1 MNYIYFSTQQHITLP
16 SFYICFKKANF
27 QKSLKKMGTDEM
39 YSLKW
44 NKFESAATA
53 TLKSLHSDLDFT
65 DVTLACEDDQQIE
78 SHKVILSAASPF
90 FHRY

>member
-1 MNYIYFSTQQHITLP
+1 
-16 SFYICFKKANF
+16 
-27 QKSLKKMGTDEM
+27 MGTEER

-44 NKFESAATA
+44 NKFESAATD
-53 TLKSLHSDLDFT
+53 TLKSLHSDLDFA

-90 FHRY
+90 FHR

>member
-1 MNYIYFSTQQHITLP
+1 
-16 SFYICFKKANF
+16 
-27 QKSLKKMGTDEM
+27 MGTDER

-44 NKFESAATA
+44 NKFESAATE
-53 TLKSLHSDLDFT
+53 TLKSLHSDLDFA
-65 DVTLACEDDQQIE
+65 DVTLACEDDHQIE